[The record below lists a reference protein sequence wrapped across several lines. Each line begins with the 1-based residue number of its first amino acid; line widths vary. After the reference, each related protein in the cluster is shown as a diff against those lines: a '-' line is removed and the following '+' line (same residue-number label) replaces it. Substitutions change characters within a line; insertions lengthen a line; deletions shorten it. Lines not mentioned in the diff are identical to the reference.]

1 MADRQTREKAQAQ
14 RNTPNDPIARA
25 ERLRGTIGDLSL
37 TAANFLPKSK
47 VDATVRQWLADV
59 PEPQDEAGFI
69 HHFGNAV
76 MMAMALALFAPSL
89 TGQTAIDRLARSHKS
104 AGPDEAAA
112 IDALRRSRFRLLSVD
127 AHIPPM
133 GFRVRDLATGD
144 VLHLVDGEFPPSCAG
159 LSVAVRV
166 CPIEGDI
173 VVTAGPITPL
183 DDVMLKLARQWIRPN
198 GKGLAA
204 QRCAE
209 ALYRHVVR
217 HGAPQVQGLN
227 AVSPE
232 ALDAFPFEPEDGPLH
247 RLAFTLSRSGAPL
260 TAAQVQRAREMANNH
275 DIVDAI
281 IGIEAA
287 RVFERAGL
295 AAAYETVALIQME
308 TVARRAATGLSA
320 SLDRVAAE
328 LDRAIADH
336 AVPSSARDVFRD
348 LRRRVR
354 VAPPGP
360 RAANVDLDK
369 VLGRIQAL
377 REKTVDRGCT
387 EQEALLAAE
396 KVAELL
402 DRYGLSLSEVELKN
416 QPCEG
421 AGIETGRKRFGPI
434 DACIPVVG
442 HFCDCR
448 VWSEKTAEGEIRYVF
463 FGLPADVAGARYL
476 YDLIERAFETETE
489 QFKAGPLYARHHSSQ
504 RRTAT
509 TSFQTGL
516 ADGIAR
522 KLRTLH
528 DEREATMRTSTG
540 RDLVPIKEAIV
551 EDELA
556 KLGMTFQTRGGQ
568 KGKRVLSDAYDAGR
582 EAGDQFEFRPGIE
595 QA

>member
-1 MADRQTREKAQAQ
+1 
-14 RNTPNDPIARA
+14 
-25 ERLRGTIGDLSL
+25 
-37 TAANFLPKSK
+37 
-47 VDATVRQWLADV
+47 
-59 PEPQDEAGFI
+59 
-69 HHFGNAV
+69 
-76 MMAMALALFAPSL
+76 
-89 TGQTAIDRLARSHKS
+89 
-104 AGPDEAAA
+104 
-112 IDALRRSRFRLLSVD
+112 
-127 AHIPPM
+127 
-133 GFRVRDLATGD
+133 
-144 VLHLVDGEFPPSCAG
+144 
-159 LSVAVRV
+159 
-166 CPIEGDI
+166 
-173 VVTAGPITPL
+173 
-183 DDVMLKLARQWIRPN
+183 
-198 GKGLAA
+198 
-204 QRCAE
+204 
-209 ALYRHVVR
+209 
-217 HGAPQVQGLN
+217 
-227 AVSPE
+227 
-232 ALDAFPFEPEDGPLH
+232 
-247 RLAFTLSRSGAPL
+247 
-260 TAAQVQRAREMANNH
+260 
-275 DIVDAI
+275 
-281 IGIEAA
+281 
-287 RVFERAGL
+287 
-295 AAAYETVALIQME
+295 ME

-336 AVPSSARDVFRD
+336 AVPPSARDLFHD

-360 RAANVDLDK
+360 RATNVNLDK

-416 QPCEG
+416 QTCEG

-442 HFCDCR
+442 QFCDCR
-448 VWSEKTAEGEIRYVF
+448 VWSEKTAAGEIRYVF

-476 YDLIERAFETETE
+476 YDLIELTFETETE
-489 QFKAGPLYARHHSSQ
+489 RFKAGPLYARHHSSQ

-528 DEREATMRTSTG
+528 DEREATLRTSTG
-540 RDLVPIKEAIV
+540 RELVPIKEAIV

-556 KLGMTFQTRGGQ
+556 KLGMIFQTRGGQ
-568 KGKRVLSDAYDAGR
+568 RGKRVLSDAYDAGC
-582 EAGDQFEFRPGIE
+582 EAGDQFEFRPGIG